1 MDYSSDEMS
10 EDEEL
15 EGAQDDATREKTNIE
30 TAMWNEPG
38 DCGVFYLS
46 FLFFFLSVGL
56 FLSICLNACLYVS
69 SSICLPISKLSTIRY

>member
-1 MDYSSDEMS
+1 MS

-30 TAMWNEPG
+30 KAMWNEPG

-46 FLFFFLSVGL
+46 FLFPLGWFVSVHLFECLSLCQFINMFAHKQAINNKVL
-56 FLSICLNACLYVS
+56 I
-69 SSICLPISKLSTIRY
+69 